1 MPRGNYICLIAP
13 EVFLTYGIVVEV
25 VVWWYFKMGGRLIV

>member
-1 MPRGNYICLIAP
+1 MPRGDYICLIAP

-25 VVWWYFKMGGRLIV
+25 VVVVVF